1 MSEERHIRS
10 CPFPAAPFLA
20 KSAFQTWIQLRW
32 KQKRL
37 FLVWSIYKGSFRRTQ
52 SWHFTIHIPV
62 ICHTIASWHSYGL
75 IMTFE
80 CIKNTSGKAN
90 NFKNQILPMWSYNVN
105 CWAGSTSAAFLS
117 AIASASP
124 AAKVEDK
131 TNIQGSGF
139 LLVTSSRSWQH
150 HACRKWCYWFSCVPL
165 FLQKPWSPS
174 NTNSLCLTE
183 RVCAFLRANGKD
195 SVYNRYER
203 KEYCRIVRAFG
214 SFYSKFLIYSTF
226 AEREALTLPA
236 PRGNRH
242 QQRTHSPLLCSLHK
256 KRSQSHRLQLIC
268 KSCFTLWLQP
278 YIY

>member
-10 CPFPAAPFLA
+10 CLFPAAPLLA

-32 KQKRL
+32 KQKSL

-62 ICHTIASWHSYGL
+62 IRHTIASWHSYGL

-131 TNIQGSGF
+131 TNIQGFWLSPGDKLTQLTAPRTQKMM
-139 LLVTSSRSWQH
+139 LLV
-150 HACRKWCYWFSCVPL
+150 
-165 FLQKPWSPS
+165 FLHP
-174 NTNSLCLTE
+174 TFLTE
-183 RVCAFLRANGKD
+183 TLKSFKYKQRVPYWACLCFPTCQW
-195 SVYNRYER
+195 ER
-203 KEYCRIVRAFG
+203 FC
-214 SFYSKFLIYSTF
+214 L
-226 AEREALTLPA
+226 
-236 PRGNRH
+236 
-242 QQRTHSPLLCSLHK
+242 
-256 KRSQSHRLQLIC
+256 
-268 KSCFTLWLQP
+268 
-278 YIY
+278 